1 MMMYTKTMADSN
13 KDFFEKL
20 AGVEADNAAVEA
32 AVYREEEET
41 IEAQLV
47 RAQADDAPPT
57 EIEPSVVDSGD
68 ADDLLGDDFEDA
80 EGHLTIDV
88 YQNLENITIES
99 TIAGVGPDDIDIAIT
114 PESVAIK
121 GRRERREKIKKGD
134 YLHQECFWGKF
145 SRSIILPQ
153 EIDPDRAHA
162 SLKDGVLKIV
172 LPKIHR
178 DRTKKVK
185 VRLD

>member
-1 MMMYTKTMADSN
+1 MADSN
-13 KDFFEKL
+13 KDFFERL

-32 AVYREEEET
+32 VYREEEAT
-41 IEAQLV
+41 VEAQLV
-47 RAQADDAPPT
+47 RAQADDAPAA
-57 EIEPSVVDSGD
+57 EVEHSVVEPDN
-68 ADDLLGDDFEDA
+68 ADEFLGDEFEDA

-121 GRRERREKIKKGD
+121 GKRERKEKVKKGD

-172 LPKIHR
+172 LPKVHR

>member
-1 MMMYTKTMADSN
+1 MYTYTMADSN
-13 KDFFEKL
+13 KDFFERL

-32 AVYREEEET
+32 AVYREEESEET
-41 IEAQLV
+41 SAQLV
-47 RAQADDAPPT
+47 RAQADDAPPA
-57 EIEPSVVDSGD
+57 EIEPSIVDTDD
-68 ADDLLGDDFEDA
+68 AQDLLGDDFEDA

-114 PESVAIK
+114 PESVVIK
-121 GRRERREKIKKGD
+121 GRRERKEKVKKGD